1 MKFNVHGGHNFK
13 VQGASGYFSETKEDR
28 NVKNLVVSKL
38 KTLGHEVY
46 DCTDEDGA
54 TQSKNLANI
63 VNKCNAHAVDLDI
76 SIHFNASNGAGHG
89 VEVLVYSDKSKAK
102 PYAQNIVNAIA
113 NLGFTNRGIKVR
125 TELYVLRK
133 TKAPSLLVE
142 CCFCDNKGD
151 ANIYNAE
158 KMADAIVKG
167 ITGQVVSVQPT
178 QPKPSQTQPSTPK
191 STPKATG
198 TYEVTA
204 SSLKV
209 RKGPGTNY
217 AAKKKSELTADGQK
231 HSNANGSLLKGT
243 RVTVYEWKNDWARTP
258 SGWLSGKY
266 LKKV

>member
-13 VQGASGYFSETKEDR
+13 VQGASGVFSETKEDR
-28 NVKNLVVSKL
+28 NVKNFVISKL
-38 KTLGHEVY
+38 KALGHEVY

-54 TQSKNLANI
+54 TQSKNLVNI
-63 VNKCNAHAVDLDI
+63 VNKCNAHSVDLDV

-89 VEVLVYSDKSKAK
+89 VEVLVYSDSSKAK

-113 NLGFTNRGIKVR
+113 GLGFTNRGLKVR
-125 TELYVLRK
+125 NDLYVLKK
-133 TKAPSLLVE
+133 TKAPALLVE
-142 CCFCDNKGD
+142 CCFCDNQND

-167 ITGQVVSVQPT
+167 IVGKTISTQPT
-178 QPKPSQTQPSTPK
+178 QTVSQTSTSKPAG
-191 STPKATG
+191 KATG

-204 SSLKV
+204 SDLSV
-209 RKGPGTNY
+209 RTGPGTNY
-217 AAKKKSELTADGQK
+217 RRKTHNELTADGKK
-231 HSNANGSLLKGT
+231 HDKDKDGCLERGT
-243 RVTVYEWKNDWARTP
+243 RVTVYEWKNGWARTP